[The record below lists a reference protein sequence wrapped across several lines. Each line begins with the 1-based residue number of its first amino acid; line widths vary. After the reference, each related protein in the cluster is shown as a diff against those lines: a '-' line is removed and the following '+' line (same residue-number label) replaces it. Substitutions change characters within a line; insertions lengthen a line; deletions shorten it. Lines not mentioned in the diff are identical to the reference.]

1 LDFFLDFFNDFFV
14 DYFFFAFR
22 IFRGENI
29 KYISAEFFRKFFMR
43 ILLNLVLFI
52 YFRKLNALI
61 LRFDLQADKS
71 ISRFY
76 VKIHVHSLAIIF
88 LQFYKIRLLLIIRF
102 LIDSYEPRFYQMG
115 VNKGFVLQI

>member
-1 LDFFLDFFNDFFV
+1 MDFFLDFFNDFFV